1 MSDREI
7 LKKKWKQQW
16 KWEIAAQKHQ
26 EYMISKRK
34 PYKAS
39 KEFKKFVKDFAKKK

>member
-16 KWEIAAQKHQ
+16 KWEIAAQKHTD
-26 EYMISKRK
+26 YLLGRRK
-34 PYKAS
+34 GSTS